1 MNNTQRQIINM
12 LNSSIHK
19 KNVEIDENEVIDWNE
34 IMEEGDA
41 HKVTPLLYAS
51 IDRRNISKLINPD
64 IFNNLKKQ
72 VFISSLGQSSH
83 IKNVASIL
91 EEFNKADIPVI
102 VLKD

>member
-1 MNNTQRQIINM
+1 M

-19 KNVEIDENEVIDWNE
+19 NVEINENEIIDWNKV
-34 IMEEGDA
+34 MDVVDA
-41 HKVTPLLYAS
+41 YKVTSLLYAS
-51 IDRRNISKLINPD
+51 INRSNISKLINPE